1 MTIVIQSRILSYRP
15 TSSISFLRKAS
26 HGPSRFL
33 SAMIK
38 EFVSIESFSVNLYRR
53 DQVSRF
59 RSCRRWLAWSA
70 PSISFLARMKF
81 IEPNTNL
88 TESSAATANFK
99 KVKRPLERCGC
110 IKMPCNVNHI
120 HALSSW
126 YVKEIQLNFHSLY
139 QTWMALLNGSSGS
152 P

>member
-26 HGPSRFL
+26 HGPNRFL
-33 SAMIK
+33 SVMIK
-38 EFVSIESFSVNLYRR
+38 EFVLTVFSSVNLYLR

-70 PSISFLARMKF
+70 PSISCLAKTKF

-88 TESSAATANFK
+88 TESSAPIDNFK
-99 KVKRPLERCGC
+99 KVKHPLERLGC